1 MEDILEEKRVNI
13 AQLKR
18 DIEDLKFR
26 NASIDDKVNGL
37 RTQVQRREEEN
48 RELDERVR
56 ELHRQLDKVTDEN
69 RGMEAE
75 IGAVEAEINDLRN
88 QIEHMEQ
95 DKLHATNEY
104 EECKGRNAENGRIIS

>member
-1 MEDILEEKRVNI
+1 LI
-13 AQLKR
+13 R

-26 NASIDDKVNGL
+26 NASIDDKVNSI
-37 RTQVQRREEEN
+37 RIQVQRREEEN

-75 IGAVEAEINDLRN
+75 IGAIEAEINDLRN
-88 QIEHMEQ
+88 QIEGMEH
-95 DKLHATNEY
+95 DKLNATNEY
-104 EECKGRNAENGRIIS
+104 EECKGRNAENARIISQLEN